1 MDPLSQLMAF
11 STPQGS
17 IDKNCLLSSGWS
29 LPHAAGSL
37 ATIRWHTV
45 TQGAA
50 WLELPTGEKLTLLP
64 GQVVVLT
71 QNSAH
76 RLRQKG
82 QEETWIVC
90 GSLHLSSASRHFLT
104 ALPEALLMAPEQD
117 SPEHTWLLAAVALLQ
132 QEAEVPQPG
141 MAAVCSQQCATMIAL
156 GLRQWLRVNIQDKS
170 QLNLLLHPRL
180 GVAIQSMLNAPHT
193 PWTVASLAEQV
204 HMSRASFALLFRE
217 VSGTT
222 PLAVLT
228 RIRLQ
233 IAAQQLSR
241 EASSIITIADAVG
254 YASESSFHKA
264 FMREFGCSPGEYRKR
279 VRALAME

>member
-1 MDPLSQLMAF
+1 MDALSQLLAF
-11 STPQGS
+11 SAPQGS
-17 IDKNCLLSSGWS
+17 IDKNCLLSAGWS

-50 WLELPTGEKLTLLP
+50 WLELPSGETFTLLP
-64 GQVVVLT
+64 GQVIVLT

-82 QEETWIVC
+82 PGETWVVC
-90 GSLHLSSASRHFLT
+90 GSLQLSSASRHFLT
-104 ALPEALLMAPEQD
+104 ALPEALRMAPEQG

-132 QEAEVPQPG
+132 QEADKPQAG

-156 GLRQWLRVNIQDKS
+156 GLRQWLRTHAQDKS
-170 QLNLLLHPRL
+170 QLSLLLHPRL
-180 GVAIQSMLNAPHT
+180 SAAVQSMLNAPQM

-233 IAAQQLSR
+233 ISAQQLSR
-241 EASSIITIADAVG
+241 EASSVIAIADAVG

-264 FMREFGCSPGEYRKR
+264 FMREFGCTPGEYRKR
-279 VRALAME
+279 VRALETE

>member
-1 MDPLSQLMAF
+1 MDPLSQLLAF
-11 STPQGS
+11 SAPQGS
-17 IDKNCLLSSGWS
+17 IDKNCLLSAGWS
-29 LPHAAGSL
+29 LPHTAGSL
-37 ATIRWHTV
+37 TTVRWHTV

-50 WLELPTGEKLTLLP
+50 WLELPAGETLMLLP
-64 GQVVVLT
+64 GQVIMLT

-82 QEETWIVC
+82 LGDTYLIC
-90 GSLHLSSASRHFLT
+90 GSLHLSSASRPFLT
-104 ALPEALLMAPEQD
+104 ALPEALVMAPEQG
-117 SPEHTWLLAAVALLQ
+117 SPGHTWLLAAVALLQ
-132 QEAEVPQPG
+132 QEAEAPQPG
-141 MAAVCSQQCATMIAL
+141 AAAVCSQQCATMIAL
-156 GLRQWLRVNIQDKS
+156 GLRQWLRAKSQDKS

-180 GVAIQSMLNAPHT
+180 GAVVQSMLNAPQA
-193 PWTVASLAEQV
+193 PWTVASLAEHV

-222 PLAVLT
+222 PMAVLT

-241 EASSIITIADAVG
+241 EASSIITVADAVG

-264 FMREFGCSPGEYRKR
+264 FMQEFGCSPGEYRKR
-279 VRALAME
+279 VKALAME